1 MNIYHK
7 IVQQKIKSLTA
18 DELMTYGKEYG
29 ITLSKEEAI
38 KIIELIRK
46 ETIDVFN
53 AEERI
58 KWIRELAKLTSPQIA
73 KQANELLRQFVK

>member
-1 MNIYHK
+1 MNLYHK
-7 IVQQKIKSLTA
+7 IVQQKMKSLTA
-18 DELMTYGKEYG
+18 DELITYGKEYE
-29 ITLSKEEAI
+29 ITLSKEEAE

-53 AEERI
+53 AEERT

-73 KQANELLRQFVK
+73 KQANELLRQFIK